1 MSSIILALLAA
12 TTVYRLEL
20 TDNKPYIVGA
30 DGVKREVAIVDPDQY
45 SLMTGQVAQVWKSL
59 HKDEDGRMKMHGKR
73 VSQEIDAANGVKTT
87 VYEDGY
93 RNVER
98 FETKTKKT
106 MEEFS
111 GQKAES
117 RPNMSER
124 QRRMRELLSARKSGK
139 VKEVTLEH
147 DAATGKDVVK

>member
-20 TDNKPYIVGA
+20 TDERPYVVGE
-30 DGVKREVAIVDPDQY
+30 DGVKREVCLVDPSEY
-45 SLMTGQVAQVWKSL
+45 ALMTGQVAQVWKSL
-59 HKDEDGRMKMHGKR
+59 HKDEAGRTKMHGER
-73 VSQEIDAANGVKTT
+73 VGQEIDVTNGVKVT

-106 MEEFS
+106 MDDFA
-111 GQKAES
+111 GRKAES